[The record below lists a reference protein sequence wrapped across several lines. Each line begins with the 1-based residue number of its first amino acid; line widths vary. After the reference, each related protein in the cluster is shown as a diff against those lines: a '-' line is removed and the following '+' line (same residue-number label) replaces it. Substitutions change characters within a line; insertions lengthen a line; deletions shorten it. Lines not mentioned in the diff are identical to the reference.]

1 MPVIRARFRAPNG
14 RVREG
19 NVLIDIGAGTTVIRK
34 HFAKDLGLNGKRERI
49 DLAVV
54 GGEKLEQ
61 PHSRRVNFWIS
72 ALKDDQEFKIEAH
85 EIEKTI
91 LNVPEL
97 DRKWLSS
104 FPHLQN
110 IEFNHVSGSIDLILG
125 VHYTHLHSEEE
136 IRHGEEFQPVTKKTK
151 LGWYVIGANEEKRSP
166 ELCSIHFVRKI
177 DMEKFYQ
184 FETLGVQ
191 AVNCPCP
198 KSAFSLDEK
207 RAMELMERSCKLDDN
222 RYVIGHP

>member
-1 MPVIRARFRAPNG
+1 
-14 RVREG
+14 
-19 NVLIDIGAGTTVIRK
+19 VLIDSGAGTTVIRK
-34 HFAKDLGLNGKRERI
+34 HFAKDLVLDGKRERI

-72 ALKDDQEFKIEAH
+72 ALKGDQEFKIEVH

-104 FPHLQN
+104 FPHLQD
-110 IEFNHVSGSIDLILG
+110 IEFNHVSSSIDLILG

-136 IRHGEEFQPVTKKTK
+136 IRHGEF
-151 LGWYVIGANEEKRSP
+151 S
-166 ELCSIHFVRKI
+166 VRKVTH
-177 DMEKFYQ
+177 ELK
-184 FETLGVQ
+184 GVKLSQ
-191 AVNCPCP
+191 TI
-198 KSAFSLDEK
+198 L
-207 RAMELMERSCKLDDN
+207 LTCKLFQRASLAMILIALSGDIELNPGFKFLNDIKKN
-222 RYVIGHP
+222 TG